1 MISWNIRMEL
11 LNTSPK
17 RITRSHCCLKICSI
31 YISFR
36 KKRQDAVNIII
47 NMITSPGTNN
57 MIHGMIKSLQT
68 IAGEIYPETIFG
80 PLSGKPICT
89 HSYPNEDKHYQS
101 DGYPVLPQ
109 QMNDYTCLRCKVAL
123 LFGCLSAYHTSS
135 LHYDLNWYL

>member
-1 MISWNIRMEL
+1 MNL
-11 LNTSPK
+11 LD
-17 RITRSHCCLKICSI
+17 I
-31 YISFR
+31 YFFP

-89 HSYPNEDKHYQS
+89 NSYPNEDKHYQS

-109 QMNDYTCLRCKVAL
+109 QMNDYTCLKCKVAL